1 MANTFTSVVK
11 QHWAN
16 ALQENLE
23 KSLVAMELC
32 EMMDIP
38 NGTTKNLPRVS
49 FQAPVDYTKYTGV
62 TFKDVTTANDQLV
75 IDTTPMV
82 PFNIDALDVED
93 NYINMTPEIIRNA
106 GYKLKEKID
115 GDVLAQALNATY
127 KYDNSGFG
135 ANTGTLT
142 PVALVTGASQNV
154 STVFGTAKA
163 GLTNF
168 GANAD
173 RLALVVDSFTL
184 VAINTLGLQTTGMN
198 VADAAYTRGFR
209 GTFGGMPVY
218 EASNLTS
225 TAILD
230 LATQPTDGDTVEVMG
245 VTFTFKTTLGT
256 TAGNVLIGASADA
269 AATNLAA
276 LITTPATTTAQG
288 VALSADNIAK
298 LYGVSATATNAS
310 DIVTITS
317 KRGNLLAKSTM
328 TAAADDF
335 RAQAINA
342 IVVEKGAIKMALRD
356 SVKIKDVEAVDTLVT
371 NFMVYARYGIVTPQS
386 GKDRMCRVYLQSVAA
401 EA

>member
-1 MANTFTSVVK
+1 MSNISTSVVK

-16 ALQENLE
+16 ALQDNLE
-23 KSLVAMELC
+23 KSLVAMELA

-49 FQAPVDYTKYTGV
+49 FQATVDYTKYTQV

-75 IDTTPMV
+75 INTTPMV
-82 PFNIDALDVED
+82 PFNIDDLDVED

-106 GYKLKEKID
+106 GYKLKERID
-115 GDVLAQALNATY
+115 GDFLAEILNASW

-135 ANTGTLT
+135 VNSGTLT
-142 PVALVTGASQNV
+142 PVALVTGASQNI

-184 VAINTLGLQTTGMN
+184 VAINTLGLEAGYN
-198 VADAAYTRGFR
+198 KADEAYARGFR

-225 TAILD
+225 TTTLD
-230 LATQPTDGDTVEVMG
+230 LATNPTAGDFVYVQG
-245 VTFTFKTTLGT
+245 VKFTFRAVPSLAGEVDIGSDADGSAVNLVAAINGT
-256 TAGNVLIGASADA
+256 G
-269 AATNLAA
+269 
-276 LITTPATTTAQG
+276 TPGATTYIE
-288 VALSADNIAK
+288 LSADDRAK
-298 LYGVSATATNAS
+298 LSGVTATDGTDLITIVSKRGALLASSSMTNAS
-310 DIVTITS
+310 
-317 KRGNLLAKSTM
+317 N
-328 TAAADDF
+328 DF
-335 RAQAINA
+335 QAQAINCA
-342 IVVEKGAIKMALRD
+342 IMEKGAVKMALRD

-371 NFMVYARYGIVTPQS
+371 NYMVYARYGLKTPQS
-386 GKDRMCRVYLQSVAA
+386 GKDRMCRIVIQSVAA
-401 EA
+401 ES

>member
-1 MANTFTSVVK
+1 MPNTFTSVVK

-23 KSLVAMELC
+23 KTLVAMELC

-115 GDVLAQALNATY
+115 GDVLAQALNATW

-142 PVALVTGASQNV
+142 GKALVTGASQNI

-184 VAINTLGLQTTGMN
+184 VAINTLGLETGFN
-198 VADAAYTRGFR
+198 VADTAYARGFR

-218 EASNLTS
+218 EASNLT
-225 TAILD
+225 TTTTLD
-230 LATQPTDGDTVEVMG
+230 LATNPTAGDYVEIQG
-245 VTFTFKTTLGT
+245 VRFTFRAVPSVAGEVDIGSDADGSAVNLVAAINGT
-256 TAGNVLIGASADA
+256 G
-269 AATNLAA
+269 
-276 LITTPATTTAQG
+276 TPSATTYID
-288 VALSADNIAK
+288 LSADNRAR
-298 LYGVSATATNAS
+298 LYGVTAT
-310 DIVTITS
+310 DGTDLITISS
-317 KRGNLLAKSTM
+317 KRGALLAKSSM
-328 TAAADDF
+328 TNASNDF
-335 RAQAINA
+335 QAQIINCM
-342 IVVEKGAIKMALRD
+342 IVEKGAIKMALRD

-386 GKDRMCRVYLQSVAA
+386 GKDRMCRIALESAAA
-401 EA
+401 ES

>member
-16 ALQENLE
+16 ALQDNLE
-23 KSLVAMELC
+23 KSLVAMEIC

-115 GDVLAQALNATY
+115 GDVLAQALNATW

-142 PVALVTGASQNV
+142 GKALTTGSSQNI

-173 RLALVVDSFTL
+173 KLALVVDSFTL
-184 VAINTLGLQTTGMN
+184 VAINTLGLEAGFN
-198 VADAAYTRGFR
+198 VADTAYARGFR

-218 EASNLTS
+218 EASNLT
-225 TAILD
+225 TTTTLD
-230 LATQPTDGDTVEVMG
+230 LATNPSDGDYVEIQG
-245 VTFTFKTTLGT
+245 VRFTFKTTPAL
-256 TAGNVLIGASADA
+256 AGAVDIGAAADDSAANLILAVNGTGTPGTSTYIDISADDRA
-269 AATNLAA
+269 R
-276 LITTPATTTAQG
+276 
-288 VALSADNIAK
+288 
-298 LYGVSATATNAS
+298 LYGVTAT
-310 DIVTITS
+310 DGTDLVTFSS
-317 KRGNLLAKSTM
+317 KRGALLAKSSM
-328 TAAADDF
+328 TNASNDF
-335 RAQAINA
+335 QAQIINCM
-342 IVVEKGAIKMALRD
+342 IVEKGSIKMALRD

-386 GKDRMCRVYLQSVAA
+386 GKDRMCRIALESAAA
-401 EA
+401 E